1 MVKLTSALLEELGN
15 LAPRA
20 HWLNLPSQLQEILH
34 STPPENWA
42 VLLAN
47 SSLQNSTERIAQEMQ
62 ACIMTQSRVTALR
75 NRSSRRTFPSPIREF
90 VVYCAYSAG
99 VGATAKYFK
108 MQVPLVCYWKTQVK
122 PTSAEETVRIFSQ
135 TEGAKIIPKPPKI
148 RTETKII
155 PPHVADDSGF
165 SKLEEAFRRFAGK
178 TRRRY
183 SRSEKRQIL
192 ALADEFGSTEV
203 HKKLGVSYD
212 TIARL
217 LRRSKRRSPEEVS
230 EVPARYSVILE
241 VMKQHPG
248 MGPMQIRDW
257 LARHNGLRMGVNTV
271 REVMERAGWV
281 PPLVRKKEFLP
292 GQFRR
297 YEAVRR
303 NVMWHGDFL
312 HSFINT
318 CKVYILFIQDDHSRF
333 ITGFVV
339 IDGEKADGVINMM
352 QKTIETHGKPECFM
366 ADRGSAFR
374 SWRGIGRLTRYLEE
388 LGIDQHV
395 AEEPRINGKIENLN
409 QQVQKE
415 LLNVRRFTSLAEFE
429 TGLADWVEHF
439 NFRRCHQGLGKLQVP
454 ADRYFPGAEKAYT
467 KASEKNRSE
476 SEMLRALQDLIAAT
490 RTQPET
496 VPPAN

>member
-1 MVKLTSALLEELGN
+1 MEKLPRAYFEELAK
-15 LAPRA
+15 LSPQC
-20 HWLNLPSQLQEILH
+20 HWLNLPHHLQRILN
-34 STPPENWA
+34 STPPENWDA
-42 VLLAN
+42 LFVH
-47 SSLQNSTERIAQEMQ
+47 SKLQNSAERIAHEMK
-62 ACIMTQSRVTALR
+62 ACTMTRSKIAALR
-75 NRSSRRTFPSPIREF
+75 KQSGRRIFSQPIREF
-90 VVYCAYSAG
+90 VVSCAYLAG
-99 VGATAKYFK
+99 VGVSAAYFELH
-108 MQVPLVCYWKTQVK
+108 VPQVCYWKTQVK
-122 PTSAEETVRIFSQ
+122 AMSAEETVRIFSEDK
-135 TEGAKIIPKPPKI
+135 TAKSASKPAAVQL
-148 RTETKII
+148 ETKTI
-155 PPHVADDSGF
+155 PPTAAVASGF
-165 SKLEEAFRRFAGK
+165 SKLEEAFKRFAGK

-183 SRSEKRQIL
+183 SCSEKRHIL

-212 TIARL
+212 TIARI
-217 LRRSKRRSPEEVS
+217 LRRSKRRSQEDMS

-257 LARHNGLRMGVNTV
+257 LARHHGLRMGVNTV

-281 PPLVRKKEFLP
+281 PPLVRKKEFRP

-312 HSFINT
+312 HGFVNM
-318 CKVYILFIQDDHSRF
+318 CKIYVLFMQDDHSRF
-333 ITGFVV
+333 IVGFVV
-339 IDGEKADGVINMM
+339 IDGEKADGVVDMM
-352 QKTIETHGKPECFM
+352 RKAIENHGKPECFM
-366 ADRGSAFR
+366 ADRGAAFR

-395 AEEPRINGKIENLN
+395 AVEPRINGKIENLN

-429 TGLADWVEHF
+429 TGLSEWVEHF

-454 ADRYFPGAEKAYT
+454 ADRFFPGAEKAYT

-476 SEMLRALQDLIAAT
+476 SEMLRVLQDLIAAT
-490 RTQPET
+490 RVSAESQI
-496 VPPAN
+496 PAD